1 MVTVILEIV
10 SSEDKL
16 RHSRKM
22 CGCSSIFGVSQFM
35 HPLNRHRSPRIF
47 LRKTIA
53 AAALLGTWLLTMPV
67 HSQEP
72 AARPK
77 IGLVLEGG
85 GALGFAHIGVI
96 EWMEQHHIP
105 VDYVA
110 GTSMGGLVG
119 GLYASGQS
127 PAEIQAFVGG
137 IHWSRVL
144 GGELPYRA
152 LSFRRKEDK
161 LAFPNRIDLGLKGGL
176 SGPEGLN
183 SGSAVGLLLDEKM
196 LPYYDLK
203 NFDDLPIPFRC
214 VATDMT
220 TGEAYVFHNGSMAQ
234 AMRATMSIPGVFA
247 PVQHD
252 GHYFSDGGAVDNLPV
267 DVAKK
272 MGAQVII
279 AVFLDTGA
287 FDPKSLTS
295 LGGVLGRNLGII
307 VQANERE
314 SMKSATVLLKANVS
328 GFTSADFEES
338 AKIIPRGVQVATE
351 HAAEL
356 EKYALNDA
364 DWKAYVAERD
374 ARRRAKVP
382 VPRFIEVY
390 GIKGLQKAEVA
401 RQFVKYIGK
410 PIDTD
415 KIDGTIADL
424 EGTGTYSSISYN
436 MIDKNG
442 QTGLLVRPR
451 TKNYAPP
458 FLNVG
463 ATLSSNDSNNIQ
475 LGLGGRATFVGLVG
489 EGSELRVQGSI
500 GQLAGASGE
509 LYKPIFPGKA
519 LFVAP
524 RGYFAHQERV
534 YFVDGQQ
541 LAQFTEHRNGFGLDL
556 GYQFNS
562 KTELRAGEDYQWYGE
577 QRTIGTPVAEQ
588 FTLTPWVSS
597 VRFQYLGQD
606 DVMVPTKGSIVQ
618 SQYSY
623 ATQRPNATGGFSQWD
638 TYSAHFFPVR
648 DRWIVF
654 GTASGGTSFGA
665 TNLGLAGF
673 TLGGPLRLS
682 AYRRGELLGN
692 DYFLF
697 QPGVLF
703 RLARLNPVLGGAVY
717 GTVFYEIGKVWDGP
731 SGTPTLP
738 NDISGGFV
746 VKTLLGPIYG
756 GGSVGDTNHRKWF
769 IGIGRVF

>member
-1 MVTVILEIV
+1 
-10 SSEDKL
+10 
-16 RHSRKM
+16 
-22 CGCSSIFGVSQFM
+22 M
-35 HPLNRHRSPRIF
+35 HPFGRHVPYRIS
-47 LRKTIA
+47 LGKMIVA
-53 AAALLGTWLLTMPV
+53 GALLGTWLSTMPAG
-67 HSQEP
+67 SQEP
-72 AARPK
+72 AAVPASRSK

-127 PAEIQAFVGG
+127 PAEIQEFVGD
-137 IHWSRVL
+137 IHWGRVL
-144 GGELPYRA
+144 GGELPYKA

-161 LAFPNRIDLGLKGGL
+161 LAFPNRIELGLKHGL
-176 SGPEGLN
+176 GVPEGLN

-214 VATDMT
+214 VATDLT
-220 TGEAYVFHNGSMAQ
+220 TGEAYVFYDGSLAQ

-247 PVQHD
+247 PVQHG

-279 AVFLDTGA
+279 AVYLDTGA
-287 FDPKSLTS
+287 FDPQSLTS
-295 LGGVLGRNLGII
+295 LGGVVGRNLGIV

-314 SMKSATVLLKANVS
+314 SMKNATVLLRANVS
-328 GFTSADFEES
+328 GFTSGDFEES

-374 ARRRAKVP
+374 ARRRVKVP
-382 VPRFIEVY
+382 VPQFIDVY
-390 GIKGLQKAEVA
+390 GMKGLQQAEVS
-401 RQFVKYIGK
+401 RQFAKYIGK
-410 PIDTD
+410 PIDTV
-415 KIDGTIADL
+415 KVDGTIADL

-436 MIDKNG
+436 MIDKDG

-475 LGLGGRATFVGLVG
+475 LGLGGRATFVDLAGP
-489 EGSELRVQGSI
+489 GSELRVQGSI

-534 YFVDGQQ
+534 YFMDGQQ
-541 LAQFTEHRNGFGLDL
+541 LAQFTEHKNGFGLDL
-556 GYQFNS
+556 GYEFNS
-562 KTELRAGEDYQWYGE
+562 KTELRVGEDYQWYGE
-577 QRTIGTPVAEQ
+577 QRTIGTPIAQQ
-588 FTLTPWVSS
+588 FSLTPWVSS

-606 DVMVPTKGSIVQ
+606 DVMVPTRGSIVQ
-618 SQYSY
+618 SAYNY
-623 ATQRPNATGGFSQWD
+623 DTQRPNASGGFSQWE
-638 TYSAHFFPVR
+638 TYSSHFIPVGR
-648 DRWIVF
+648 RAIVF
-654 GTASGGTSFGA
+654 GAASGGTSFGA

-673 TLGGPLRLS
+673 SLGGPLRLS
-682 AYRRGELLGN
+682 AYSRGELLGN

-703 RLARLNPVLGGAVY
+703 RLARLNPVIGGAVY
-717 GTVFYEIGKVWDGP
+717 ATAFYEIGKVWGAP

-746 VKTLLGPIYG
+746 VKTLIGPVYG
-756 GGSVGDTNHRKWF
+756 GGSVGDSDRRKWF